1 MPSLE
6 DVTFGRNWEKKIH
19 EDDLQWVGGVNGR
32 EAHEGRYIC
41 ILMADS
47 HSCIAGNKHSI
58 VKQLASN

>member
-47 HSCIAGNKHSI
+47 HYRMQKLTQHS
-58 VKQLASN
+58 KQLSSN

>member
-1 MPSLE
+1 MFLL
-6 DVTFGRNWEKKIH
+6 KC
-19 EDDLQWVGGVNGR
+19 VGSSGR
-32 EAHEGRYIC
+32 EALEGGYIC